1 MQTPI
6 KDESGG
12 GAEGLPSG
20 EPPSLT
26 KKRLFS
32 EICESKEESNLFKA
46 PPLNDRFNS
55 LIVSQHNDLIKDPI
69 TLKRAPLNHEIL
81 EELEQIRISYKGAAE
96 ELMKVEE
103 AIKFLKDVKLP
114 IFDTEQFLE
123 ILPSLPDQ
131 VRHKI
136 QEFVT
141 RGGIDD
147 FSLLK
152 VKTPIWEF
160 LEVPPSTSSK
170 ATTGDQ

>member
-1 MQTPI
+1 MVQTPI
-6 KDESGG
+6 KEESGG
-12 GAEGLPSG
+12 ADGLPLG
-20 EPPSLT
+20 ESSLT

-32 EICESKEESNLFKA
+32 EIETKEESNLFKA
-46 PPLNDRFNS
+46 PLDDRFNS

-81 EELEQIRISYKGAAE
+81 EELEQIRINYKGAEE
-96 ELMKVEE
+96 ELLKVEE
-103 AIKFLKDVKLP
+103 AIKFLKNVQLP

-123 ILPSLPDQ
+123 TLPSLPDY

-147 FSLLK
+147 LSLLK
-152 VKTPIWEF
+152 VKTPLWEF
-160 LEVPPSTSSK
+160 LEAPTPTSK
-170 ATTGDQ
+170 AAGN